1 MKLSPSEREN
11 LLAPLVIGI
20 VIGLACA
27 LTAASNSP
35 DQYMAGVDP
44 QGRLLHEILLAFLI
58 GVNVAFIPF
67 GVIPVLIARVY
78 AKIHA
83 DDGSGPASS

>member
-1 MKLSPSEREN
+1 MKLSPLEREN
-11 LLAPLVIGI
+11 LLAPLVIGA

-27 LTAASNSP
+27 LSVASISP
-35 DQYMAGVDP
+35 DQYMAGVET
-44 QGRLLHEILLAFLI
+44 QGRPLHEILLAFFI

-67 GVIPVLIARVY
+67 GVIPVLISRVY

-83 DDGSGPASS
+83 DAGSGPASS